1 MPRNDKLIMKIVIDT
16 NVIIDGIKDDYS
28 YEKQILDAVIN
39 GEIEAFA
46 NHQTLSENKL
56 IMNRLVTDENYKQEI
71 SLLLTQI
78 NLVKNHHQINI
89 VSDPEDN
96 KILESAVESGAE
108 FLVTRDNDLLS
119 LEKFQNIEI
128 VTPDEFWNR
137 YQDSGGELWKQWA
150 GFFSGK

>member
-1 MPRNDKLIMKIVIDT
+1 MRIVIDT

-46 NHQTLSENKL
+46 NHQTISENRLITSKL
-56 IMNRLVTDENYKQEI
+56 VEDESYKQEI

-78 NLVKNHHQINI
+78 NLVKNRHQINI
-89 VSDPEDN
+89 VRDPEDN
-96 KILESAVESGAE
+96 KILESAVESKAE

-119 LEKFQNIEI
+119 LSKFQEIEI
-128 VTPDEFWNR
+128 VTPAEFWNR
-137 YQDSGGELWKQWA
+137 YKDSGSDLWKQWA

>member
-1 MPRNDKLIMKIVIDT
+1 MKIVIDT

-78 NLVKNHHQINI
+78 NLVKNRHQIN
-89 VSDPEDN
+89 VVRDPEDN
-96 KILESAVESGAE
+96 KILESAVEAGAE

-119 LEKFQNIEI
+119 LEKFQNIAI
-128 VTPDEFWNR
+128 VTPAEFWNR
-137 YQDSGGELWKQWA
+137 YQDSGSELWKQWA

>member
-1 MPRNDKLIMKIVIDT
+1 MRIVIDT

-46 NHQTLSENKL
+46 NHQTISENRLITGKL
-56 IMNRLVTDENYKQEI
+56 VEDEDYKRQI

-78 NLVKNHHQINI
+78 SLVQNRKQIHI
-89 VSDPEDN
+89 VRDPEDN
-96 KILESAVESGAE
+96 KILESAVESKAE

-119 LEKFQNIEI
+119 LEKFQGIEI
-128 VTPDEFWNR
+128 VTPAEFWNR
-137 YQDSGGELWKQWA
+137 YKDSGSDLWKQWA

>member
-1 MPRNDKLIMKIVIDT
+1 MRIVIDT

-46 NHQTLSENKL
+46 NHQTISENKL
-56 IMNRLVTDENYKQEI
+56 ITNKLVQDENYKREI

-78 NLVKNHHQINI
+78 NLVKNRHQIHI
-89 VSDPEDN
+89 VRDPEDN
-96 KILESAVESGAE
+96 KILESAVEAKAE

-119 LEKFQNIEI
+119 LGKYENIEV
-128 VTPDEFWNR
+128 VTPAEFWNR
-137 YQDSGGELWKQWA
+137 YKDSGSDLWKQWA

>member
-1 MPRNDKLIMKIVIDT
+1 MRIVIDT

-46 NHQTLSENKL
+46 NHQTISENRLITSKL
-56 IMNRLVTDENYKQEI
+56 VEDEDYKRQI

-78 NLVKNHHQINI
+78 NLVQNRKQINI
-89 VSDPEDN
+89 VRDPEDN
-96 KILESAVESGAE
+96 KILESAVEANAQ

-119 LEKFQNIEI
+119 LVKYENIEI
-128 VTPDEFWNR
+128 VTPAEFWNR
-137 YQDSGGELWKQWA
+137 YKDSGSELWKQWA